1 MTTVNKSDKDRV
13 IIFDTTLRDGEQCP
27 GATMSFEEK
36 LEIAEMLDDMGV
48 DVIEAGFPITSE
60 GDFQAV
66 SEIARRSK
74 NAVIAGLSR
83 AHPKDI
89 DRCAEAVKFAKRGRV
104 HTVTATSPLH
114 MRVKLN
120 ITPQQLMELS
130 IANATRPP
138 NEIGNV
144 QWAAEDANG
153 SDMDHLCRTVAA
165 VIKAGAPTV
174 NSPHSVGY

>member
-1 MTTVNKSDKDRV
+1 
-13 IIFDTTLRDGEQCP
+13 
-27 GATMSFEEK
+27 MSFEEK

-104 HTVTATSPLH
+104 HTLIATSPFT

-120 ITPQQLMELS
+120 MTPEQVCELS
-130 IANATRPP
+130 LGYLTRALHH
-138 NEIGNV
+138 IV
-144 QWAAEDANG
+144 Y
-153 SDMDHLCRTVAA
+153 V
-165 VIKAGAPTV
+165 
-174 NSPHSVGY
+174 

>member
-1 MTTVNKSDKDRV
+1 MTKANKSEKDRV

-89 DRCAEAVKFAKRGRV
+89 DRCAEAVKFAKRGR
-104 HTVTATSPLH
+104 ACQILPLP
-114 MRVKLN
+114 RSGRCPL
-120 ITPQQLMELS
+120 
-130 IANATRPP
+130 
-138 NEIGNV
+138 
-144 QWAAEDANG
+144 DARARG
-153 SDMDHLCRTVAA
+153 PR
-165 VIKAGAPTV
+165 
-174 NSPHSVGY
+174 

>member
-1 MTTVNKSDKDRV
+1 MATVKKSDKDRV
-13 IIFDTTLRDGEQCP
+13 VIFDTTLRDGEQCP

-36 LEIAEMLDDMGV
+36 LEVAEMLDDMGL
-48 DVIEAGFPITSE
+48 DITEAGFPIPSE

-89 DRCAEAVKFAKRGRV
+89 DRCAEAVKFARRGRV
-104 HTVTATSPLH
+104 HTVIATSPLH

-120 ITPQQLMELS
+120 M
-130 IANATRPP
+130 PP
-138 NEIGNV
+138 ERGLETST
-144 QWAAEDANG
+144 A
-153 SDMDHLCRTVAA
+153 
-165 VIKAGAPTV
+165 K
-174 NSPHSVGY
+174 